1 MFDGKIPIHWL
12 HSHAYCEY
20 QIFLKH
26 VKGIKTAPTAA
37 MMMGAK
43 RHSIL
48 EVEHKERSTE
58 ELSVDDALEKAKV
71 EKVLL
76 VAREISVEWS
86 QLKGKIDEIHFM
98 HDQIIIVD
106 DKPNSVAWD
115 SNKVQV
121 WGYCLAFQEQF
132 RPMLPISALLRHR
145 DTQRTVWE
153 EVFTEDH
160 RDRVLIAIE
169 RISGIMDGERE
180 PEPTDNINK
189 CRRCSLNNVCD
200 GKRRRF

>member
-1 MFDGKIPIHWL
+1 
-12 HSHAYCEY
+12 
-20 QIFLKH
+20 

-169 RISGIMDGERE
+169 RISGIMNGERE

>member
-26 VKGIKTAPTAA
+26 VKGVKIAPTAA

-43 RHSIL
+43 RHSVL
-48 EVEHKERSTE
+48 EVEHKEKATE
-58 ELSVDDALEKAKV
+58 ELSVDDALKKSRDEKI
-71 EKVLL
+71 VLI
-76 VAREISVEWS
+76 AREVPVAWS

-98 HDQIIIVD
+98 SDQIIILD
-106 DKPNSVAWD
+106 DKPNTVAWD

-132 RPMLPISALLRHR
+132 RPKLPISALLRHR
-145 DTQRTVWE
+145 DTQKTVWE

-160 RDRVLIAIE
+160 RDRVLVAIE
-169 RISGIMDGERE
+169 RISGIMNGESE

-200 GKRRRF
+200 GKRNKF